1 MIKFVFKK
9 SLIYLSVYKII
20 YYLRIVEVVLMKY
33 KFSFNSPIVQ
43 IFLMGLGETIGGLS
57 VYLFIKKAFKRKKV
71 KQYLGI
77 QLIKHE
83 FKEVKLD
90 GWIKIIIL
98 IFFEGYF
105 DFLEAVILFPS
116 IVSDKSISNTINH
129 RFSIITTI
137 VSSLLYTY
145 LLKYKI
151 GKHQKFILVAISI
164 VFILLLIIEVIFN
177 TEYKTFFIVL
187 ILNILSSL
195 FIIFMDIIERYLGDN
210 DFPNPFG
217 ILAGEGSVVIILT
230 SIYSIGKNPFGQLK
244 QFYEELDAGNF
255 LLLIF
260 MLFIYLLLTICL
272 NVYKIH
278 CNVFLSPVAR
288 TLTDYLFNPIYLI
301 FSFFFENDF
310 MYKGKQNLL
319 FFLLNEFMSFV
330 IIFLGFVYNEYI
342 ILFYCSLETDTKYY
356 LDMKINLISESM
368 NHIMDNDNSDDD
380 SDEDNKD
387 DEKTSSAYD

>member
-43 IFLMGLGETIGGLS
+43 IFLMGLGEMIGGLS
-57 VYLFIKKAFKRKKV
+57 VYLFINKAFKKKKI

-116 IVSDKSISNTINH
+116 IVSDKSISSTINH

-177 TEYKTFFIVL
+177 TEYTTFFIVL

-244 QFYEELDAGNF
+244 QFYEFILLGVPINITIIVISSLSLSSLSQFLFALFKRELHAPFGSP
-255 LLLIF
+255 LLKKGLTILITSYGLIISHRPSEPKTKYLHVESIF
-260 MLFIYLLLTICL
+260 FSIMSGSEIIPTFSPTKSPILLVKLNPGYVLPFIYT
-272 NVYKIH
+272 
-278 CNVFLSPVAR
+278 LSRPS
-288 TLTDYLFNPIYLI
+288 YSP
-301 FSFFFENDF
+301 
-310 MYKGKQNLL
+310 
-319 FFLLNEFMSFV
+319 
-330 IIFLGFVYNEYI
+330 
-342 ILFYCSLETDTKYY
+342 
-356 LDMKINLISESM
+356 
-368 NHIMDNDNSDDD
+368 
-380 SDEDNKD
+380 
-387 DEKTSSAYD
+387 SSS

>member
-9 SLIYLSVYKII
+9 SLIYLSVYKSI
-20 YYLRIVEVVLMKY
+20 YYLRTVEVVLMKY
-33 KFSFNSPIVQ
+33 KFSFNSPIIL
-43 IFLMGLGETIGGLS
+43 IFLMGLGEMIGGLS
-57 VYLFIKKAFKRKKV
+57 VYLFINKAFKKKKI

-83 FKEVKLD
+83 FVKVKLD
-90 GWIKIIIL
+90 GWTKIIFL
-98 IFFEGYF
+98 IFFEGFF
-105 DFLEAVILFPS
+105 DFTEAVILFPS
-116 IVSDKSISNTINH
+116 IGSDKSISSTINH

-137 VSSLLYTY
+137 ASSLLCTY
-145 LLKYKI
+145 LLKFKML
-151 GKHQKFILVAISI
+151 KHQKFILVAISI
-164 VFILLLIIEVIFN
+164 VFILLLIIEILFN
-177 TEYKTFFIVL
+177 TEYKTFLIIF

-195 FIIFMDIIERYLGDN
+195 FITFMDIIERYLGDN

-230 SIYSIGKNPFGQLK
+230 IFYSIGRNPFGQLK
-244 QFYEELDAGNF
+244 QFYEELDTSNF
-255 LLLIF
+255 ILLVF
-260 MLFIYLLLTICL
+260 MLFLYLFLTICL

-342 ILFYCSLETDTKYY
+342 VLFCCGLESDTLCY
-356 LDMKINLISESM
+356 LDMKKKLISESVDD
-368 NHIMDNDNSDDD
+368 IMDCDNSDDD

-387 DEKTSSAYD
+387 DENK